1 MVNQIQ
7 DDLLL
12 HALERTGWN
21 KAQAARLLG
30 LNRTT
35 LLEMIKKRGLGGQ
48 RRPS

>member
-1 MVNQIQ
+1 VVSQIQ

-12 HALERTGWN
+12 QALERTGWN

-35 LLEMIKKRGLGGQ
+35 LLEMIKKRSLADR